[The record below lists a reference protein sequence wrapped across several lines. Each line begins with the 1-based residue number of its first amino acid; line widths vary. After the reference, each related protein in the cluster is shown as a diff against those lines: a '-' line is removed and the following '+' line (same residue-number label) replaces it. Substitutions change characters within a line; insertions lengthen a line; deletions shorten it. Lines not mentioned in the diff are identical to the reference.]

1 MTSLIFTSCC
11 SYCNQR
17 GEAVRVVKMAASM
30 ESVETEITSIDA
42 EENKA
47 YNIKV
52 NVEDAK
58 KAENG
63 KNFFFS

>member
-1 MTSLIFTSCC
+1 
-11 SYCNQR
+11 
-17 GEAVRVVKMAASM
+17 MAASM
-30 ESVETEITSIDA
+30 ETELTLIDA

-47 YNIKV
+47 YKIKI
-52 NVEDAK
+52 NLEDAK